1 MTAIK
6 IKAYLQLTRP
16 ANIITAIADIWAGFA
31 VAGAATLLLTE
42 FTEKGDS
49 YGHLLPLIWL
59 SLSTIGLYGGG
70 VAFNDVFDAK
80 LDAIERP
87 ERPIPSGKVKQSHAA
102 LMAASLIILGVL
114 AAFQV
119 TIWSGF
125 IALAVGLLA
134 VLYDAWG
141 KHQAIFGP
149 INMGLCRAGNLFL
162 GISVIPELLAVFWTL
177 GLIPLAYVSAI
188 TMISRGE
195 VHGKNKNAL
204 IGGLGIYSLIIA
216 SLLFIAFMEG
226 NAGWR
231 VTPFVALFAYMILP
245 PLIKALRLQQPHL
258 IGKSVKAAV
267 ISLII
272 LNASLAASFS
282 GWWVG
287 IGILIL
293 LPISLRL
300 AKLFAVT

>member
-1 MTAIK
+1 MAALN

-16 ANIITAIADIWAGFA
+16 ANVITAIADIWTGFA
-31 VAGAATLLLTE
+31 VSGAAALLVSQNTE
-42 FTEKGDS
+42 TENAYVLS
-49 YGHLLPLIWL
+49 LIWL

-70 VAFNDVFDAK
+70 VAFNDVFDSK
-80 LDAIERP
+80 LDAVERP
-87 ERPIPSGKVKQSHAA
+87 ERPIPSGKVKKSNAA
-102 LMAASLIILGVL
+102 LMATLLIALGVL

-119 TIWSGF
+119 NLWSGF

-149 INMGLCRAGNLFL
+149 INMGLCRAGNLLL
-162 GISVIPELLAVFWTL
+162 GISVIPELLPDFWAL

-204 IGGLGIYSLIIA
+204 ISGLGIYIIII
-216 SLLFIAFMEG
+216 SVLLFIAFLEG
-226 NAGWR
+226 NAGWM
-231 VTPFVALFAYMILP
+231 VIPFVGLFAYMILP
-245 PLIKALRLQQPHL
+245 PLIKALRLQQPQL

-282 GWWVG
+282 GWW
-287 IGILIL
+287 IGLCILIL

-300 AKLFAVT
+300 AKIFAVT

>member
-1 MTAIK
+1 MAALN

-31 VAGAATLLLTE
+31 VSGAAALLFSQDTE
-42 FTEKGDS
+42 TGDN
-49 YGHLLPLIWL
+49 YILPLIWL

-102 LMAASLIILGVL
+102 WMAAVLIVFGVL

-119 TIWSGF
+119 NPWSGF

-141 KHQAIFGP
+141 KHQAIIGP
-149 INMGLCRAGNLFL
+149 INMGLCRTGNLLL
-162 GISVIPELLAVFWTL
+162 GISVIPALLFDFWAL

-204 IGGLGIYSLIIA
+204 IGGLSIYILIIA
-216 SLLFIAFMEG
+216 SLLFIAFLED
-226 NAGWR
+226 NAGW
-231 VTPFVALFAYMILP
+231 VVIPFVGLFAYMILP
-245 PLIKALRLQQPHL
+245 PLIKALRLQQPQL

-287 IGILIL
+287 LCILIL

-300 AKLFAVT
+300 AKIFAVT

>member
-1 MTAIK
+1 MAAIN

-31 VAGAATLLLTE
+31 VSGAAALLLSQYTG
-42 FTEKGDS
+42 TGDT
-49 YGHLLPLIWL
+49 YVLPLIWL

-87 ERPIPSGKVKQSHAA
+87 ERPIPSGKVKKSNAIW
-102 LMAASLIILGVL
+102 MATLLIALGVL

-119 TIWSGF
+119 NLWSGF

-149 INMGLCRAGNLFL
+149 INMGLCRAGNLLL
-162 GISVIPELLAVFWTL
+162 GISVIPELLPDFWAL

-204 IGGLGIYSLIIA
+204 IGGLVIYILIIA

-226 NAGWR
+226 NAGWM
-231 VTPFVALFAYMILP
+231 VIPFVGLFAYMILP
-245 PLIKALRLQQPHL
+245 PLIKAMRLQQPQL

-287 IGILIL
+287 LCILIL

-300 AKLFAVT
+300 AKIFAVT

>member
-1 MTAIK
+1 MAALNV
-6 IKAYLQLTRP
+6 KAYLQLTRP

-31 VAGAATLLLTE
+31 VSGATALLVSQNTE
-42 FTEKGDS
+42 TENT
-49 YGHLLPLIWL
+49 YILPLIWL

-87 ERPIPSGKVKQSHAA
+87 ERPIPSGKVKKSNAA
-102 LMAASLIILGVL
+102 LMATILIALGVL

-119 TIWSGF
+119 NLWSGF

-149 INMGLCRAGNLFL
+149 INMGLCRAGNLLL
-162 GISVIPELLAVFWTL
+162 GISVIPELLPDFWAL

-204 IGGLGIYSLIIA
+204 ISGLGIYIIII
-216 SLLFIAFMEG
+216 SVLLFIAFLEG
-226 NAGWR
+226 NAGWM
-231 VTPFVALFAYMILP
+231 VIPFVGLFAYMILP
-245 PLIKALRLQQPHL
+245 PLIKALRLQQPQL

-282 GWWVG
+282 GWW
-287 IGILIL
+287 IGLCILIL

-300 AKLFAVT
+300 AKIFAVT

>member
-1 MTAIK
+1 MAAIN

-31 VAGAATLLLTE
+31 VSGAAALLLSQNTE
-42 FTEKGDS
+42 IGNA
-49 YGHLLPLIWL
+49 YILPLIWL

-87 ERPIPSGKVKQSHAA
+87 ERPIPSGKVKKSNAIW
-102 LMAASLIILGVL
+102 MATLLIALGVL

-119 TIWSGF
+119 NLWSGF
-125 IALAVGLLA
+125 IALSVGLLA

-149 INMGLCRAGNLFL
+149 INMGLCRAGNLLL
-162 GISVIPELLAVFWTL
+162 GISVIPELLPDFWAL

-204 IGGLGIYSLIIA
+204 IGGLVIYILIIA

-226 NAGWR
+226 NAGWM
-231 VTPFVALFAYMILP
+231 VIPFVGLFAYMILP
-245 PLIKALRLQQPHL
+245 PLIKALRLQQPQL

-282 GWWVG
+282 VWWVG
-287 IGILIL
+287 LCILIL

-300 AKLFAVT
+300 AKIFAVT